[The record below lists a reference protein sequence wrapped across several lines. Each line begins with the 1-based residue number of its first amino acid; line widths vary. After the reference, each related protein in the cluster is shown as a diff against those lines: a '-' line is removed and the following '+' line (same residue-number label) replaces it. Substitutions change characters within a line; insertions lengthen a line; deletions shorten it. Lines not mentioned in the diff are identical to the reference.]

1 MNETRAGSNAEA
13 HEPEMMH
20 LKNRKKLWLIP
31 AAAAGTGA
39 GSVYW
44 IYRYIF
50 HSPRKNQ
57 DDDHDLPIPIPT
69 QEQRGRCIS
78 LIDALNAKPYERV
91 SILSHD
97 GLRLSGRYY
106 HTADGAPLAI
116 LCHGYRGTPARDF
129 SGGAPMLMEMGYNV
143 LMPEQRGT
151 GESEGHAITFGI
163 RESKDVRS
171 WVDYA
176 VRRFGSDTKICLVG
190 ISMGG
195 TSVLMS
201 AAEDLPANVKGIAA
215 DCPFDSPV
223 RIIRDVAK
231 KNAPLVGLLAGPAAR
246 MAAILFGHFRLGKL
260 TAADGAAASKVPIL
274 LIHGEQDRFVPEFM
288 SRRIAEANPEM
299 VTRVTFPGAGHGIS
313 YLADEERYKKITG
326 DFLKKIFA

>member
-1 MNETRAGSNAEA
+1 MKKKTKIILTSVAATSVASGLLAGLYA
-13 HEPEMMH
+13 
-20 LKNRKKLWLIP
+20 
-31 AAAAGTGA
+31 T
-39 GSVYW
+39 
-44 IYRYIF
+44 YRIAF
-50 HSPRKNQ
+50 HSPKGNQ
-57 DDDHDLPIPIPT
+57 NDDFEYRFTDQTRPMSYKIFRMIGEMH
-69 QEQRGRCIS
+69 
-78 LIDALNAKPYERV
+78 AKEYEKV
-91 SILSHD
+91 SITSFD
-97 GLRLSGRYY
+97 GLKLIGRYY
-106 HTADGAPLAI
+106 EVTPGAPLCI
-116 LCHGYRGTPARDF
+116 CVHGYRGTPARDF

-151 GESEGHAITFGI
+151 GESEGHTITFGI

-201 AAEDLPANVKGIAA
+201 AAEELPANVKGIAA

-313 YLADEERYKKITG
+313 YLVDEDRYKKITG